1 MIKSYEN
8 LVIENGH
15 LEALNCLLVERIDIK
30 CCIFCGYEHYVTQPK

>member
-8 LVIENGH
+8 LVIEN
-15 LEALNCLLVERIDIK
+15 LEALNGLLVERIDIK